1 MSDRAPITADL
12 IMSTRPCERWPRAK
26 IERVLAHLDCAS
38 WTALAESAR
47 AAKWRLVSLTDLR
60 LTAAR
65 YAAQHHRPLLVAWV
79 QHVTR
84 QRVAAYRRRWP
95 RASAEVVALWDRLDA
110 WDGTAEQ
117 ARVIRSNAW
126 RVYDATA
133 ADYAAY
139 VATATAADA
148 AYAADADA
156 DAAAA
161 YASDAADAAAAYDAA
176 AASDDAAYD
185 AYAAAASDV
194 ATAAYAA
201 AAAAD
206 ASSWDGLRH
215 LCGLL
220 DGTVQP

>member
-84 QRVAAYRRRWP
+84 RRVAAYRRRWP

-110 WDGTAEQ
+110 WDGTDEQ
-117 ARVIRSNAW
+117 ALAIRSNAW
-126 RVYDATA
+126 RVYDVATTTA
-133 ADYAAY
+133 AAAYAAPAAYAAY
-139 VATATAADA
+139 AAADDA
-148 AYAADADA
+148 AADAADADA
-156 DAAAA
+156 ASAAAA
-161 YASDAADAAAAYDAA
+161 YTAAAAAAYDAA
-176 AASDDAAYD
+176 Y
-185 AYAAAASDV
+185 
-194 ATAAYAA
+194 
-201 AAAAD
+201 D

>member
-26 IERVLAHLDCAS
+26 IERVLAHLDCTS

-117 ARVIRSNAW
+117 ARAIRSNAW
-126 RVYDATA
+126 RVYD
-133 ADYAAY
+133 
-139 VATATAADA
+139 VATT
-148 AYAADADA
+148 
-156 DAAAA
+156 AAAA
-161 YASDAADAAAAYDAA
+161 
-176 AASDDAAYD
+176 
-185 AYAAAASDV
+185 
-194 ATAAYAA
+194 AAYAA
-201 AAAAD
+201 AATAYATAYAASATAAHAAYAASAAAD
-206 ASSWDGLRH
+206 AAAYAYAADAYAAAHEAH
-215 LCGLL
+215 LAALADL
-220 DGTVQP
+220 IRAAVPEVH

>member
-110 WDGTAEQ
+110 WDGTGEQ
-117 ARVIRSNAW
+117 ARAIRADA
-126 RVYDATA
+126 RLVY
-133 ADYAAY
+133 
-139 VATATAADA
+139 ADA
-148 AYAADADA
+148 AYDD

-161 YASDAADAAAAYDAA
+161 YAAAYAAYAAAADANAAAAAADAAASDAAAYDAA
-176 AASDDAAYD
+176 A
-185 AYAAAASDV
+185 
-194 ATAAYAA
+194 
-201 AAAAD
+201 

>member
-117 ARVIRSNAW
+117 ARAIRSNAW
-126 RVYDATA
+126 RVYDVA
-133 ADYAAY
+133 A
-139 VATATAADA
+139 
-148 AYAADADA
+148 
-156 DAAAA
+156 
-161 YASDAADAAAAYDAA
+161 AAAAYDAA
-176 AASDDAAYD
+176 SD
-185 AYAAAASDV
+185 AYAAAAAAYDAASD
-194 ATAAYAA
+194 AYAAAAAAYAA
-201 AAAAD
+201 AAASDAAAYAAAAAD
-206 ASSWDGLRH
+206 DAYAAWDGLRH

>member
-95 RASAEVVALWDRLDA
+95 RRLDA
-110 WDGTAEQ
+110 WDGTGEQ
-117 ARVIRSNAW
+117 ARAIRSNAW

-161 YASDAADAAAAYDAA
+161 YASDAADAADAYDAA

>member
-26 IERVLAHLDCAS
+26 IERVLAHLDCTS

-84 QRVAAYRRRWP
+84 RRVAAY
-95 RASAEVVALWDRLDA
+95 D
-110 WDGTAEQ
+110 
-117 ARVIRSNAW
+117 
-126 RVYDATA
+126 
-133 ADYAAY
+133 
-139 VATATAADA
+139 
-148 AYAADADA
+148 

-161 YASDAADAAAAYDAA
+161 AAAAAAYDAY
-176 AASDDAAYD
+176 DAYD
-185 AYAAAASDV
+185 AYAAAAASDV